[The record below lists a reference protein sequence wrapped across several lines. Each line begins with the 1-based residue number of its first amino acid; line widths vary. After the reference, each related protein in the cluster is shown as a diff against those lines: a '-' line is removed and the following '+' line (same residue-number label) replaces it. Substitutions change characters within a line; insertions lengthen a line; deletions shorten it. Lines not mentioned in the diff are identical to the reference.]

1 MKKLLLISLVIFFA
15 ICSKSWAEDK
25 MEWKCGS
32 KIFLIDIEKP
42 EVYSRTLGKWEPM
55 SSSVNYEKI
64 IYDPDQEN
72 ITFYTTEYI
81 KNELGFYQTAFD
93 LRYNKYHPMSGDPMN
108 CKVSVFKE

>member
-1 MKKLLLISLVIFFA
+1 MNKLIFISLVIFFA
-15 ICSKSWAEDK
+15 IYSKSWAEDK

-42 EVYSRTLGKWEPM
+42 EVYRRDLGKWEPM
-55 SSSVNYEKI
+55 SSFDTYEKI

-72 ITFYTTEYI
+72 ITLYTTKYYR
-81 KNELGFYQTAFD
+81 NEVGLYQTAFD